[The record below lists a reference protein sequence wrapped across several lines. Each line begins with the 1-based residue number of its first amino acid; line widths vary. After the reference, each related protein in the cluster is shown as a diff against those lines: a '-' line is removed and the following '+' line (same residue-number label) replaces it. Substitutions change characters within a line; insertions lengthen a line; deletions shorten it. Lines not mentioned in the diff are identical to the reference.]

1 MQRLLHAALP
11 AVFVDYAHTP
21 AGLEAALLAL
31 RPHCTGK
38 LWCVFGCGGER
49 DQGKRPMMG
58 EIAARL
64 ADRTVVTNDNP
75 RREAPDVIIAQILAG
90 MAGAT
95 AGPTTV
101 IEDRA
106 AAIAY
111 AVSRADD
118 DDLILIAGKGHEQ
131 YQLTGSERRPFSDYA
146 IAFANLSARQVQG
159 AGRT

>member
-1 MQRLLHAALP
+1 
-11 AVFVDYAHTP
+11 
-21 AGLEAALLAL
+21 
-31 RPHCTGK
+31 
-38 LWCVFGCGGER
+38 
-49 DQGKRPMMG
+49 MMG

-75 RREAPDVIIAQILAG
+75 RREAPDVIIAQILTG
-90 MAGAT
+90 MAGGT
-95 AGPTTV
+95 AGLTTV

-146 IAFANLSARQVQG
+146 IAFANLSARQVHG